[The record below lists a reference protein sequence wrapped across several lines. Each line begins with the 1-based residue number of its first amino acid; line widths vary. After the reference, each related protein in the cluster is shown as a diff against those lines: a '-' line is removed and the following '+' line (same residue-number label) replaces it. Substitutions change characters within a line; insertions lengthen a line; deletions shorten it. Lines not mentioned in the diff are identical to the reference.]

1 MQDYM
6 DMRPHR
12 LPGRLLTFCGLDG
25 CGKTTSIRLLEN
37 WLAGQGYEV
46 FLTKQPTNFV
56 RETPIFRSVQD
67 TPDHQGYD
75 YRALSLM
82 AAADRL
88 QHCAPV
94 IVPALRE
101 GKIVVS
107 DRYFFSCLANLR
119 ARGYREDRW
128 IYEIARHIPRPD
140 AAFFLD
146 VDPAEAIAR
155 VRSRPEE
162 KDRYIDVPLQSR
174 LREEYLD
181 IARRIDGV
189 VVPTGKGVFASMAQ
203 IRDAVDRVLWRPEQR
218 RAHA

>member
-1 MQDYM
+1 MQDFM

-37 WLAGQGYEV
+37 WLAGRGCEV
-46 FLTKQPTNFV
+46 LLTKQPTNFV

-88 QHCAPV
+88 QHCAQV

-119 ARGYREDRW
+119 ARGYKEDRW
-128 IYEIARHIPRPD
+128 IDEIARHIPRPD

-146 VDPAEAIAR
+146 VDPDEAIAR

-162 KDRYIDVPLQSR
+162 KDRFIDVPLQRR
-174 LREEYLD
+174 LRREYLD
-181 IARRIDGV
+181 IARRADGI
-189 VVPTGKGVFASMAQ
+189 VVPTDKGVFASMAL
-203 IRDAVDRVLWRPEQR
+203 IRDAVDQVLWRPEQQC
-218 RAHA
+218 AHA

>member
-1 MQDYM
+1 MQDFM

-37 WLAGQGYEV
+37 WLAGRGCEV
-46 FLTKQPTNFV
+46 LLTKQPTNFV

-88 QHCAPV
+88 QHCAQV

-119 ARGYREDRW
+119 ARGYKEDRW
-128 IYEIARHIPRPD
+128 IDEIARHIPRPD

-146 VDPAEAIAR
+146 VDPDEAIAR

-162 KDRYIDVPLQSR
+162 KDRFIDVPLQRR
-174 LREEYLD
+174 LRQEYLD
-181 IARRIDGV
+181 IARRADGI
-189 VVPTGKGVFASMAQ
+189 VVPTDKGVFASMAL
-203 IRDAVDRVLWRPEQR
+203 IRDAVDQVLWRPEQQC
-218 RAHA
+218 AHA

>member
-6 DMRPHR
+6 DMRPHH
-12 LPGRLLTFCGLDG
+12 LPGRLITFCGLDG

-46 FLTKQPTNFV
+46 LLTKQPTPFM

-67 TPDHQGYD
+67 TPNHEGYD
-75 YRALSLM
+75 YRAMSLM

-88 QHCAPV
+88 QHCAQV

-119 ARGYREDRW
+119 ARGYGEDRW
-128 IYEIARHIPRPD
+128 IDDVARYIPRPD

-146 VDPAEAIAR
+146 IDPAVAIAR

-162 KDRYIDVPLQSR
+162 KDRFIDVPLQHR
-174 LREEYLD
+174 LRGEYLD
-181 IARRIDGV
+181 IARRMGGT
-189 VVPTGKGVFASMAQ
+189 VVPTDGGIFASMAK
-203 IRDAVDRVLWRPEQR
+203 IRDTVCQVLWQSERQY
-218 RAHA
+218 AHA